1 LPWNESHLDIR
12 SDHLDPSRFDRDTIR
27 TIAISEADGIEAV
40 VGKPPGRDYELTFS
54 FLFAKS
60 KGWTVEK
67 AQDWFR
73 AHEHTAGVPLGHWPV
88 GGSAALNPGGRH
100 FDSMKATV
108 GDLVNVNR
116 KVGASQERSES
127 IQICPDDSACRRLH
141 DTMGLQCS
149 GLCKVSASL
158 NQNSV
163 GHFNQM
169 QYTVGDLVGKKP
181 VEAAA
186 ASEPPTVHRIA
197 DIFDPMQVT
206 VGDLVT
212 KTTRGHTSGRTISI
226 EPGDIAMHPSKIRM
240 CSR

>member
-1 LPWNESHLDIR
+1 L
-12 SDHLDPSRFDRDTIR
+12 
-27 TIAISEADGIEAV
+27 
-40 VGKPPGRDYELTFS
+40 S

-60 KGWTVEK
+60 KGWTMQK
-67 AQDWFR
+67 AQDWFKE
-73 AHEHTAGVPLGHWPV
+73 HEHTANVPLGHWPV

-181 VEAAA
+181 VDAA
-186 ASEPPTVHRIA
+186 ASEPPSIRRI
-197 DIFDPMQVT
+197 DGQLDLSQPT
-206 VGDLVT
+206 VGDLSV
-212 KTTRGHTSGRTISI
+212 RGHTSRYGPLAGLQKCERPRSPFLTL
-226 EPGDIAMHPSKIRM
+226 
-240 CSR
+240 